1 MGIYSTNRYDSLG
14 NYTVEPVAGY
24 NGEIGAAISMIECTQ
39 NDLALFNGII
49 ASDFQT
55 ACMVTEG
62 ADAEEIYVVQEG
74 ALSAAWEKLKA
85 FFKKLWE
92 KIKSI
97 FHTFIAKMD
106 SVFMKDSKA
115 FYKKYIKEINSKT
128 DWEDFKIKCRPVKTA
143 GKYSAK
149 FTSANGTIFVSL
161 GKDDLDI
168 DKTLKNWDSEDEF
181 KDVVDDYIDDLKGK
195 SITKTSE
202 LEQEYFDLILDD
214 EETKDDWTQTDI
226 TEGWV
231 GGVLKDRKLLS
242 DLERENSKI
251 EKAIKSIISDI
262 DKAQKN
268 LSNEDRSKYAT
279 DEEMKK
285 DPTTATTSYSYKG
298 GFSRGLADNSLKDNG
313 DRSVNT
319 KEKLNNLQARYNYA
333 SKKANIIQTVFNA
346 YASTSVKCV
355 KYISAQARRIFAA
368 AVAYNPKKNESTLV
382 EFIGDAAFNEAVE
395 LMDSM
400 YYAAE

>member
-1 MGIYSTNRYDSLG
+1 MGIYSTNRYNSLG
-14 NYTVEPVAGY
+14 NYTVDPVEGY

-49 ASDFQT
+49 ASDFQA

-115 FYKKYIKEINSKT
+115 FYKKYIKEINGKT
-128 DWEDFKIKCRPVKTA
+128 NWEDFKIKCRPVKTA
-143 GKYSAK
+143 GKYSAT
-149 FTSANGTIFVSL
+149 FENGSNSVFVAL
-161 GKDDLDI
+161 AKDDI
-168 DKTLKNWDSEDEF
+168 DVDKKIKDWDSEDEF
-181 KDVVDDYIDDLKGK
+181 KDVVDTYIADLKGK
-195 SITKTSE
+195 SITKASE

-231 GGVLKDRKLLS
+231 GGVLKERKLLS
-242 DLERENSKI
+242 DLEKENSKI
-251 EKAIKSIISDI
+251 EKAIKSLISDI

-279 DEEMKK
+279 DEEIKNN
-285 DPTTATTSYSYKG
+285 PNTATTSYSYNV
-298 GFSRGLADNSLKDNG
+298 GFTRGVDDNSLKSSKEK
-313 DRSVNT
+313 SVNT
-319 KEKLNNLQARYNYA
+319 KEGLNKLQAKYNYA

-400 YYAAE
+400 YYVAE